1 MHGLRRDEG
10 GKEQGVSR
18 QKEGHDLGFGGPY
31 RPVAS
36 VGPREQMPT
45 RRRSAG
51 FSVKPWMMVA
61 GALVAGVAVFGL
73 MKLLSSAG
81 TQIAKH
87 NKQVVGQIDNAKNAD
102 AQLAAHTAFIT
113 AKSLF
118 METDSY
124 AGVNAA
130 SLLAGEPSFR
140 YTTGPSTGPKMVSVS
155 SSATQLGIAVSAGKT
170 CFYLSDSVTGGTTYG
185 SGTGACTGSAAIG
198 AANAPA
204 W

>member
-1 MHGLRRDEG
+1 
-10 GKEQGVSR
+10 
-18 QKEGHDLGFGGPY
+18 
-31 RPVAS
+31 
-36 VGPREQMPT
+36 MPT
-45 RRRSAG
+45 PRRSAG

-81 TQIAKH
+81 TQIARH
-87 NKQVVGQIDNAKNAD
+87 NKQVVGQIDNAKDAD
-102 AQLAAHTAFIT
+102 AQLTAHTAFIT
-113 AKSLF
+113 AKSSF

-124 AGVNAA
+124 AGVNVASQSAA
-130 SLLAGEPSFR
+130 EPSFR
-140 YTTGPSTGPKMVSVS
+140 YTTGASTGSKVVSIS

-185 SGTGACTGSAAIG
+185 SGTGACTGSVAIG